1 MVEWWVPGAGGGGIE
16 IECLM
21 RTTFQFC
28 KMKRVLEMVVV
39 KAVKQYDYAKYH

>member
-21 RTTFQFC
+21 RTFHFC

-39 KAVKQYDYAKYH
+39 KVVKQYEYAKYH